1 MWMIVHT
8 QSKCKCNSYAKYY
21 HSSQVCCIIF
31 EFGCFFLR
39 DKIGIYSFKK
49 AKLVIKK
56 TIIQNEPM
64 TVTDPKMNATSV
76 TISCEFFLQ
85 TAESSSVM
93 TWIRTNDVKEY
104 LK

>member
-1 MWMIVHT
+1 
-8 QSKCKCNSYAKYY
+8 
-21 HSSQVCCIIF
+21 
-31 EFGCFFLR
+31 
-39 DKIGIYSFKK
+39 
-49 AKLVIKK
+49 
-56 TIIQNEPM
+56 M